1 MSLALPDSPEFNSPA
16 PSQSQS
22 PPAALPPAQSE
33 SSAPAAVDP
42 VPTPETDPSRRRWDW
57 LIFIGLA
64 ALLYYFLAVWYRW
77 LRLDSDFLDFVNQ
90 VVGLLAIASLLGLQ
104 TERGSKL
111 AIRIDDTFG
120 LGRFL
125 NSPRRICAVIWLAAG
140 VFALILYVGSP
151 QAGRFYRHQ
160 GLAALDAGHYSLA
173 SRKFQQAVN
182 QVPKDARTHYDLASA
197 YEALHDYEQAIA
209 EYQIALDLDDEFWPV
224 YNNLGR
230 LLMQTEDDAD
240 AALAMLLA
248 GQRRADDPLGQAVI
262 GKNIAR
268 AYLEKELPRASLSTL
283 EGVRHN
289 LKTLQDQG
297 LSVEIYLA
305 ETYQLAA
312 LAHEALEQPTE
323 ARRAWQDSLG
333 YALAVAESEACTAS
347 ELRPPPDCLDAISWV
362 AEAREQL
369 AEEKGSP

>member
-1 MSLALPDSPEFNSPA
+1 MTGMHEKRDST
-16 PSQSQS
+16 
-22 PPAALPPAQSE
+22 
-33 SSAPAAVDP
+33 AVDP

-77 LRLDSDFLDFVNQ
+77 LRLDSDFLDFANQ

-111 AIRIDDTFG
+111 AIRIDDTFA

-125 NSPRRICAVIWLAAG
+125 NSPRRICTVIWLAAG

-151 QAGRFYRHQ
+151 QAGRFYRQQ

-230 LLMQTEDDAD
+230 LRMRTEEKDAD
-240 AALAMLLA
+240 AALAILLA

-268 AYLEKELPRASLSTL
+268 AYLEKELPGASLSTL

-312 LAHEALEQPTE
+312 LAHEALEQPAE

-369 AEEKGSP
+369 AEEKESP